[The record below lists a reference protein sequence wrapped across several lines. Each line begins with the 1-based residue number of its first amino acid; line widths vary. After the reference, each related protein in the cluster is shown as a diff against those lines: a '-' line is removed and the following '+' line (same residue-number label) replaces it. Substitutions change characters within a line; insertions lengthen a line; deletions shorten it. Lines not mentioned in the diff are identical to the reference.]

1 MVFGSCLVSAG
12 APGQARNDEQ
22 AKAIAAF
29 GKFRVGLHFDEL
41 QAGRP
46 VVEADLREMD
56 ITDADLALLKP
67 FVSLRKLSLSMT
79 DVSDAGIMHL
89 KALINLEELN
99 LGPDV

>member
-1 MVFGSCLVSAG
+1 
-12 APGQARNDEQ
+12 
-22 AKAIAAF
+22 
-29 GKFRVGLHFDEL
+29 
-41 QAGRP
+41 
-46 VVEADLREMD
+46 MD

-89 KALINLEELN
+89 KALINLEELD

>member
-41 QAGRP
+41 QAGDRSS
-46 VVEADLREMD
+46 
-56 ITDADLALLKP
+56 KP
-67 FVSLRKLSLSMT
+67 TSERWTSLTLT
-79 DVSDAGIMHL
+79 
-89 KALINLEELN
+89 
-99 LGPDV
+99 